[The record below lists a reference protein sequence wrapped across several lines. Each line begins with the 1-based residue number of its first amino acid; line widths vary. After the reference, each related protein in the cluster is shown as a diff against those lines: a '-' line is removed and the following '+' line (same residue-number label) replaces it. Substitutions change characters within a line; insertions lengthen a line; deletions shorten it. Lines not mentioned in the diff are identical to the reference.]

1 MSCNEAHYVEIW
13 GDGLEPFC
21 RSYLKLALCNHFFL
35 SSALC
40 GSNSPSV
47 YCYKM
52 KICNSLNMIETVAI
66 TTSPNRVNLHC
77 SVFIVK
83 DRVVSQLSWLLKELS
98 LKEINALKT
107 IVFYCSI
114 SSCSSLYHLFDFTLK
129 DDGYLPRGDINVN
142 TVLFR
147 MYCVNITDYKLNKRL
162 LESFSK
168 RDRDCCAL
176 LTKCLCNCDCGTVA
190 SKNVWMTTVWLQSN
204 IRPLLTMTSL

>member
-1 MSCNEAHYVEIW
+1 
-13 GDGLEPFC
+13 
-21 RSYLKLALCNHFFL
+21 
-35 SSALC
+35 
-40 GSNSPSV
+40 
-47 YCYKM
+47 
-52 KICNSLNMIETVAI
+52 MIETVAI
-66 TTSPNRVNLHC
+66 PTSPNRVNLHC

-147 MYCVNITDYKLNKRL
+147 MYCVNVTDYKLNKRL

-168 RDRDCCAL
+168 KDRDCCVL

-204 IRPLLTMTSL
+204 IRPLLTMMSL